1 MTITNTNLMYKSRLP
16 TTTTITIFSGI
27 LLAYYFFFGSLV
39 SENKAAATI
48 CFDCPGAKFHLDEAK
63 KSIDSGDLEGA
74 KNHIDAA
81 IGLLGNST
89 NVENSTTK

>member
-1 MTITNTNLMYKSRLP
+1 MISTNTNLMYKLRLP

-27 LLAYYFFFGSLV
+27 LLVYYFLFGSLI
-39 SENKAAATI
+39 SENKVAATI

-63 KSIDSGDLEGA
+63 KAIDSGDLEGA
-74 KNHIDAA
+74 KNHINAA

-89 NVENSTTK
+89 TVENSTTK